1 MAEKIFKE
9 GEMEVPPNIEDM
21 KSAKPPSD
29 KGIFTAEKIGKVKTP
44 KGEKLPRDLMPS
56 DLPPVKKAA
65 GGSASARADG
75 IAQRG
80 KTRGK
85 MV

>member
-9 GEMEVPPNIEDM
+9 GMDVPPNVEDM
-21 KSAKPPSD
+21 KSASPPSD
-29 KGIFTAEKIGKVKTP
+29 KGVFTAEKMGKVKTP

-56 DLPPVKKAA
+56 DLPPVKKAE
-65 GGSASARADG
+65 GGTASARADG
-75 IAQRG
+75 CAQRG
-80 KTRGK
+80 KTRGR